1 MRFLNSISI
10 RSRLFLNLLIS
21 MSFLAAVSYVTWTS
35 LKQVENQSHELKNI
49 QSEQT
54 AKIAQFQQTLIHTTQ
69 LSNEY
74 LLTLSQASNQ
84 KFNTAIDTLKTQAE
98 SLKTVLTS
106 ENHQQ
111 LIEQLQVALRQ
122 YKKATNSNVF
132 LKTETKNTI
141 EYGIEPTAKDLTLV
155 SKELLNFAQENG
167 LPEVNDAVQDL
178 IARLNTSQLLLGK
191 MISTSNIDFYQSF
204 HKTGLG
210 DNADESIS
218 TLLDNLSGN
227 FMLMD
232 TLSLLEQS
240 RDGYYESFSD
250 IKDYLTTTSDNN
262 ASLIAL
268 IQQANGI
275 IHQLST
281 HSDTQNIELID
292 QLTLLVQQK
301 TQIAITI
308 IVAAILLMLLLNSV
322 IVSSIVQPLKQ
333 IQRNVLQISKSGRL
347 NQWQPI
353 TGNNELVEMSH
364 SLQQLITTFS
374 QITGELMMAGKSLS
388 EGHFHQKIEQD
399 YQGDFDELKNHFN
412 QSIHEIALTM
422 KSIQQMS
429 QALQEGNLSF
439 EQSDATFTGDY
450 HQVIASLQAAIQTPR
465 NAIGAVEQVMAAMK
479 DGKFSERIELEMPGD
494 MAQLKVFLNDSLDN
508 LEAAINQKSTTLT
521 AFREGNFSVEMN
533 QHFKGKLNEL
543 RNNMDD
549 MAEHVSNMLQQVK
562 TASSEAV
569 HGVREISA
577 GNQDLSHRVNQQS
590 EIVENTINHM
600 NEMIEQVNHS
610 LENAS
615 FVNQKSQSAK
625 TETESGLVIVN
636 QMADSINE
644 ISDASQQIADFTQ
657 VIDSIAFQ
665 TNLLALNAAVEA
677 ARAGEAGK
685 GFAVVATEV
694 RSLASKSAEA
704 ASHIR
709 EITKQSLE
717 KVQKGTELSELTRK
731 SFLNNAEAI
740 DEISALMVNM
750 NESLKHQN
758 QGIHEV
764 NHSLK
769 KISETTQ
776 HTAALVEE
784 VSHTSA
790 TIIDSVQGV
799 EDRLLDFKLRQAK
812 PNLGIT
818 RHEVMPLAIEPKSA

>member
-21 MSFLAAVSYVTWTS
+21 MSFLAAVSYVTWIS
-35 LKQVENQSHELKNI
+35 LKQVENQSHELKSI
-49 QSEQT
+49 QIEQT

-84 KFNTAIDTLKTQAE
+84 KFNTAIDTLKAQAE

-111 LIEQLQVALRQ
+111 LIKQLQVALRQ

-155 SKELLNFAQENG
+155 SKELLDFAQENS

-178 IARLNTSQLLLGK
+178 VARLNTSQLLLGK

-204 HKTGLG
+204 HQTGLG
-210 DNADESIS
+210 DSADKSIS

-227 FMLMD
+227 FMLMG

-240 RDGYYESFSD
+240 RDGYYESYAD

-262 ASLIAL
+262 ASLISL
-268 IQQANGI
+268 IQRANGI

-281 HSDTQNIELID
+281 HADTQNIELID

-301 TQIAITI
+301 TQVAITI
-308 IVAAILLMLLLNSV
+308 IAAAILLMLLLNSV

-374 QITGELMMAGKSLS
+374 QITDELMMAGKSLS
-388 EGHFHQKIEQD
+388 EGHFHHKIEQD
-399 YQGDFDELKNHFN
+399 YPGDFDKLKNHFN

-439 EQSDATFTGDY
+439 EQSNTTFMGDY
-450 HQVIASLQAAIQTPR
+450 RQVISSLQAAIQTQR

-479 DGKFSERIELEMPGD
+479 EGKFSERIQLEMPGD
-494 MAQLKVFLNDSLDN
+494 MAQLKTFLNDSLDN
-508 LEAAINQKSTTLT
+508 LEAAINQKSTTLS

-533 QHFKGKLNEL
+533 HQFKGKLNEL

-577 GNQDLSHRVNQQS
+577 GNQDLSQRVNQQS
-590 EIVENTINHM
+590 VIVETTMNHM
-600 NEMIEQVNHS
+600 NEMIERVNNS
-610 LENAS
+610 LENAT
-615 FVNQKSQSAK
+615 FVSQKSQSAK

-644 ISDASQQIADFTQ
+644 ISEASQQIADFTQ

-709 EITKQSLE
+709 DITKKSLE

-731 SFLNNAEAI
+731 SFLNNATAI
-740 DEISALMVNM
+740 DEISGLMIDM

-769 KISETTQ
+769 KIGEATQ
-776 HTAALVEE
+776 HNAALVEE

-790 TIIDSVQGV
+790 AIIDSVQGV

-812 PNLGIT
+812 PNQLTENQVI
-818 RHEVMPLAIEPKSA
+818 PLTIDAKSA